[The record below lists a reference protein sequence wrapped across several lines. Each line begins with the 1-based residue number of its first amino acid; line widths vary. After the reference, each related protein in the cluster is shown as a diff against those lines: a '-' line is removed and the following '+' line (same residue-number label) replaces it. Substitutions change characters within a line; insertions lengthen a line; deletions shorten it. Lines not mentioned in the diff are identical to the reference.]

1 MKQTVTP
8 SPDEVDEHLQIQ
20 VPAITKRHLGIRAAE
35 TQTDPRDRSPGIA
48 GVWPARAAR
57 CDLRSA
63 QEAAVMTNDFSP
75 LTVGDYAAQALTM
88 DQRSDSGSLIFAL
101 LGLFGETGSLLSEV
115 KTQRDRASYIGYA
128 GAVVEELGDVLWYLA
143 AVAAR
148 GGLALSDIAANV
160 GRGYSDWQ
168 GVGNSTL
175 SFTSLQPEIMPRPT
189 EPSEAFEKTLLQ
201 LAGEVGLLVRA
212 CA

>member
-1 MKQTVTP
+1 
-8 SPDEVDEHLQIQ
+8 
-20 VPAITKRHLGIRAAE
+20 
-35 TQTDPRDRSPGIA
+35 
-48 GVWPARAAR
+48 
-57 CDLRSA
+57 
-63 QEAAVMTNDFSP
+63 MTNDFSP

-115 KTQRDRASYIGYA
+115 KKKQRDRASYIGYA
-128 GAVVEELGDVLWYLA
+128 GAVVEELGDVLWYLT

-168 GVGNSTL
+168 GSGIARSRLRPCNPKSCRG
-175 SFTSLQPEIMPRPT
+175 QPSQAKPLKRRC
-189 EPSEAFEKTLLQ
+189 SNW
-201 LAGEVGLLVRA
+201 LVKSASSYERA
-212 CA
+212 HDGD